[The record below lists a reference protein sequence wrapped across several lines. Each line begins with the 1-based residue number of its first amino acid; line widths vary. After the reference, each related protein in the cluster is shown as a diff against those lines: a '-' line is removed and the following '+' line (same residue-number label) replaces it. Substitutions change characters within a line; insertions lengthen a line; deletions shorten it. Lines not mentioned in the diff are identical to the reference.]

1 MLLFYPFENEVRDVH
16 TCKNIKNKYKKH
28 KQQVDVERDKFEP
41 NPDFMDIL
49 DNIIIEEE
57 EKDKEEEEGESLEE
71 ETTSSGELRDF
82 VTNKGKNVYKGD
94 TNFRQFFLYLY
105 GKAGTGKTYLLNTL
119 IVALE
124 FKVLKSGVDLKNH
137 WC

>member
-1 MLLFYPFENEVRDVH
+1 MKYRD
-16 TCKNIKNKYKKH
+16 NKE
-28 KQQVDVERDKFEP
+28 QVDAERYKFEP

-82 VTNKGKNVYKGD
+82 AKNKGKNVYKGD
-94 TNFRQFFLYLY
+94 ANFRLQDKIELN
-105 GKAGTGKTYLLNTL
+105 KKINTL
-119 IVALE
+119 NRQQRKIFDE
-124 FKVLKSGVDLKNH
+124 MMDTSE
-137 WC
+137 